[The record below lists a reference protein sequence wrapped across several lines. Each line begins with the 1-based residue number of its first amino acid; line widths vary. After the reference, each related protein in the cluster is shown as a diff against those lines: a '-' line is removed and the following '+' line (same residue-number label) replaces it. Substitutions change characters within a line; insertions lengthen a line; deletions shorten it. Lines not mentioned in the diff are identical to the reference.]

1 METSVTTST
10 GSSSGSATK
19 LPPTS
24 SKLISKNNLELIS
37 KNNLTKEISSAVVVV
52 VPSNNNNK
60 TTQDIGNVVL
70 DDTNKEV
77 KNTLSGERIHGLPNE
92 TLTGKYTRHQ
102 HYM

>member
-37 KNNLTKEISSAVVVV
+37 KNNLTKEISSAVVV
-52 VPSNNNNK
+52 PSNNNNNK